1 MVVAAGLAVPGPA
14 AGQAR
19 MLPDTLDIGLAVQIA
34 LAESPQLRIS
44 RTQADQAGA
53 DRLAAWGAFLPTAS
67 VGASLSRSRFARRT
81 FVGEEGLSEQLPDVL
96 NSSSQSA
103 SQNVDLSWTVLD
115 GGRRFAALSESQ
127 ARLRAQQRRYD
138 DQQRFVVVTVR
149 REFLDALRRQELL
162 DLTRAQIADRE
173 LELDIAQRRYAI
185 AAVERTDVL
194 AAESN
199 LLDARITLLNEQNL
213 LRAGLEQLVVSMG
226 LPPET
231 ADGLVLTG
239 DEGMPEGVP
248 DVEGIVRTALT
259 ADPEL
264 AALEAERAAAT
275 AGMWSARTR
284 YLPRIQVGFG
294 VSRGENFGPD
304 DSFWQFDPGD
314 TSEGLRV
321 SASWSLFD
329 GFAREQQ
336 NARAS
341 AARRQAEEELR
352 RRSIELERDVRRYA
366 AEIRQ
371 LAQTLDLL
379 DQRFAISR
387 ERLEMEQE
395 RYRNGTGSFIAL
407 QQAVSA
413 AQSAETSLILRQ
425 YDYLI
430 AWSNLAE
437 YMDGRP

>member
-1 MVVAAGLAVPGPA
+1 M
-14 AGQAR
+14 
-19 MLPDTLDIGLAVQIA
+19 
-34 LAESPQLRIS
+34 
-44 RTQADQAGA
+44 
-53 DRLAAWGAFLPTAS
+53 
-67 VGASLSRSRFARRT
+67 
-81 FVGEEGLSEQLPDVL
+81 
-96 NSSSQSA
+96 
-103 SQNVDLSWTVLD
+103 
-115 GGRRFAALSESQ
+115 
-127 ARLRAQQRRYD
+127 
-138 DQQRFVVVTVR
+138 
-149 REFLDALRRQELL
+149 
-162 DLTRAQIADRE
+162 
-173 LELDIAQRRYAI
+173 
-185 AAVERTDVL
+185 
-194 AAESN
+194 
-199 LLDARITLLNEQNL
+199 
-213 LRAGLEQLVVSMG
+213 
-226 LPPET
+226 
-231 ADGLVLTG
+231 LTG